1 MALSNLTKVQTVGI
15 GSNIEVVGVITTGQ
29 FKSGTS
35 NLHST
40 GVELTNLNVSG
51 IATIGGNLSIGGT
64 LTYQDVT
71 NIDSVG
77 LITARSGINVSG
89 GTATFAGDVFIADK
103 IVHTGDT
110 NTAVRF
116 PAVDTFTVE
125 TNNTERFRIGSNG
138 HIGVGNFT
146 SKPRTDPLNVDSG
159 IGTCNIGGN
168 YIHLKRYSGGG
179 TNYITAPQNNAN
191 LYISADDHI
200 VFGVDHSSSMYSH
213 GTEAFRI
220 DSSGRLLVGT
230 TTPGHANADEITIG
244 GTGSGARG
252 GITINAHSSL
262 DGSIHF
268 GDGDSNLQGQIN
280 YNHSDNTFRFY
291 TQASARLLID
301 GDGLVTIN
309 NNKASGYTAVF
320 NQTHAS
326 NPASININSP
336 TDNNLRPSYI
346 QLSQAGTNKWGI
358 GQVYASTSSGA
369 FHIAA
374 GSHSEANSK
383 FTITSAG
390 RIGINALNPDGKA
403 TGSLDISSNDSATGR
418 VFTDQ
423 RGQSLL
429 TLRNSSTS
437 ANSYTQVSFINGG
450 GTQAATLLRHRR
462 GSSHGPLQNFV
473 GDLCLFRRT
482 GNAGGANADYR
493 ESTRFCGSNPHAR
506 QIWWAYGDNDTAEQS
521 RLGWHHLS
529 AQRDHPGTDAYSFFR
544 LETGAASYA
553 RQGWGKYTCAWTTG
567 HASGYGLAT
576 GHFGYYMH
584 HNNSRIYVNEHI
596 IYRERYSNG
605 SYYSWDDAPNLRIC
619 NSTESGG
626 TNACIVFRC
635 GGRRH
640 SGFDMGVIV
649 GLFIDLYV
657 PETANGDT
665 NPRLYV
671 AGNSQSNLDGGGFGS
686 PVNHD
691 YVSFQSSNPN
701 HGAQP

>member
-1 MALSNLTKVQTVGI
+1 MGIQINGNTNNINAGI
-15 GSNIEVVGVITTGQ
+15 GSLSIEDLNELDIVGVATAANFKTGV
-29 FKSGTS
+29 S
-35 NLHST
+35 NLHNVGLTLSGGQIDVGSNIKIGT
-40 GVELTNLNVSG
+40 AGVVT
-51 IATIGGNLSIGGT
+51 ATTFVGNLIG
-64 LTYQDVT
+64 
-71 NIDSVG
+71 NISGDFSV
-77 LITARSGINVSG
+77 
-89 GTATFAGDVFIADK
+89 DDK
-103 IVHTGDT
+103 IIHTGDT
-110 NTAVRF
+110 NTAIRF

-138 HIGVGNFT
+138 YIGVGNFS
-146 SKPRTDPLNVDSG
+146 SKSRTDPLNVDSG

-168 YIHLKRYSGGG
+168 YIHLKRYSGGN
-179 TNYITAPQNNAN
+179 TQYINAPENNAN
-191 LYISADDHI
+191 LHISADDYI
-200 VFGVDHSSSMYSH
+200 VFGVDHSSSMYSM

-220 DSSGRLLVGT
+220 DSSGRILVGT

-291 TQASARLLID
+291 TQATARLLID

-309 NNKASGYTAVF
+309 NNKNSGYTAVF
-320 NQTHAS
+320 NQTHAD
-326 NPASININSP
+326 NPASIRINSP

-383 FTITSAG
+383 ITITSAG
-390 RIGINALNPDGKA
+390 RIGINAVNPDGKS
-403 TGSLDISSNDSATGR
+403 TGALEISSDDSADGR
-418 VFTDQ
+418 SYTDL

-429 TLRNSSTS
+429 TLRNSNTS
-437 ANSYTQVSFINGG
+437 QHSYTQMAFINGG
-450 GTQAATLLRHRR
+450 GNQAATLLRHRR
-462 GSSHGPLQNFV
+462 GTTQGSLQNFV
-473 GDLCLFRRT
+473 GDLSIYRRT
-482 GNAGGANADYR
+482 GNAGGANNDYR
-493 ESTRFCGSNPHAR
+493 ESTRWCGSTEHAR
-506 QIWWAYGDNDTAEQS
+506 QIWWASGDGDTS
-521 RLGWHHLS
+521 IYTKLGWHHLS

-553 RQGWGKYTCAWTTG
+553 RPGWGKYTCAWTTG

-584 HNNSRIYVNEHI
+584 HSNSRIYVNEHI

-605 SYYSWDDAPNLRIC
+605 SYYSWNDAPNLRIC
-619 NSTESGG
+619 NSTDSGG
-626 TNACIVFRC
+626 TNAPIVFRV
-635 GGRRH
+635 GGRRY
-640 SGFDMGVIV
+640 SGGYDMSVVV
-649 GLFIDLYV
+649 GLFVDLYV
-657 PETANGDT
+657 PESANGDS

-686 PVNHD
+686 PVNFD
-691 YVSFQSSNPN
+691 YCTFQSSNPN
-701 HGAQP
+701 HSGQP